1 VPDTAGVPPFRPSLA
16 ERLLA
21 AWGARID
28 RTIGWFK
35 LPSYTGGLVLAG
47 LRITLRKENLA
58 DTEHLPSTVPAT
70 PALPRAEGGSR
81 LTARTADGT
90 WNDLQ
95 VPTMGSANTRFG
107 RNVPIENVYPEP
119 DDSLLRP
126 SPRRVSLELLTR
138 KELIPARS
146 LNMHAAAWIQFMVH
160 DWLSHG
166 KNQKEDPWRI
176 ELDPDDDWPERP
188 MRILRTRRDPT
199 RPGDARGA
207 PATFAN
213 IATHWWDASQLYGS
227 DQATQ
232 DTLRSGEGGRLNI
245 DANGLLPLDPDL
257 GVARTGVNGN
267 WWIGLDL
274 MHTLF
279 SLEHNAI
286 ADALRAEYPGWSDQE
301 LFDRAR
307 LVTAALTAKIHTVEW
322 TPAILSHPTLRLAM
336 RANWWG
342 LEGQHLHDAAGRL
355 SKSEWLSGI
364 PGSETDHFGVPYSIT
379 EEFVSVYRMHP
390 LLRDDYPFWSVAD
403 GRELETSGLAE
414 LTFRGA
420 RPVLQRVGMAN
431 AAYSFGILNP
441 GAVTL
446 HNYPRAMQRFD
457 EPDFNGLND
466 LAAVDILR
474 SRERGVPRYNEFR
487 RLLHRP
493 PLTSFD
499 QLSDN
504 PEWVEQIRSVYEG
517 DLERVDLQVGLYA
530 ETPPP
535 GFGFSDTAFRI
546 FILMASRRLNSDR
559 FFTTDF
565 TPEVYSPL
573 GMRWIEDNGFVTVL
587 LRHFPELRP
596 ALRGGRNPFAPWDQ
610 V

>member
-1 VPDTAGVPPFRPSLA
+1 MPDSPVPPYRPSLA

-21 AWGARID
+21 AWAARID
-28 RTIGWFK
+28 RTIGWFQ
-35 LPSYTGGLVLAG
+35 LPRYTGALVLAG
-47 LRITLRKENLA
+47 LRVTLRKENLA
-58 DTEHLPSTVPAT
+58 DTERLPSTGAT
-70 PALPRAEGGSR
+70 PAPDLSPERR

-95 VPTMGSANTRFG
+95 VPTMGSVNTRFG
-107 RNVPIENVYPEP
+107 RNVPVERVYPDPGEA
-119 DDSLLRP
+119 LLRP
-126 SPRRVSLELLTR
+126 SPRRVSLELMTR
-138 KELIPARS
+138 QELIPAKS
-146 LNMHAAAWIQFMVH
+146 LNLHAAAWIQFMVH

-188 MRILRTRRDPT
+188 MRILRTRCDPT
-199 RPGDARGA
+199 RPRDTHGA
-207 PATFAN
+207 PPTFAN
-213 IATHWWDASQLYGS
+213 TATHWWDASQLYGS

-232 DTLRSGEGGRLNI
+232 DIVRSGEGGRLRI
-245 DANGLLPLDPDL
+245 EPSRLLPLDPTS
-257 GVARTGVNGN
+257 GVAVTGVNGN

-274 MHTLF
+274 LHTLF
-279 SLEHNAI
+279 TLEHNAI
-286 ADALRAEYPGWSDQE
+286 ADALRSEYPSWSDQR

-322 TPAILSHPTLRLAM
+322 TPAILAHPTLRIAM

-342 LEGQHLHDAAGRL
+342 LEGQHLHEAAGRL
-355 SKSEWLSGI
+355 TKSEWISGI
-364 PGSETDHFGVPYSIT
+364 PGSAQDHFGAPYSIT

-390 LLRDDYPFWSVAD
+390 LLRDEYPFWSVAD
-403 GRELETSGLAE
+403 GRELETRALDE
-414 LTFRGA
+414 LVFRGA
-420 RPVLQRVGMAN
+420 RPVLERVGMAN
-431 AAYSFGILNP
+431 ALYSFGVLNP

-446 HNYPRAMQRFD
+446 HNYPKAMQRFQ
-457 EPDFNGLND
+457 EPDGQGLND

-493 PLTSFD
+493 ALTSFE

-504 PEWVEQIRSVYEG
+504 REWVEQIRSVYDG

-530 ETPPP
+530 ETPPA
-535 GFGFSDTAFRI
+535 GFGFSDTAFRV

-565 TPEVYSPL
+565 TPEVYTPL
-573 GMRWIEDNGFVTVL
+573 GMRWIEDNGFASVL
-587 LRHFPELRP
+587 LRHFPDLRP
-596 ALRGGRNPFAPWDQ
+596 ALLGARNPFAPWDP